1 MVGTPR
7 WKVLRQAD
15 GVKEIELSSW
25 KWFFDYMTRDF
36 QDHKP
41 FIFRGQRKS
50 SWPLEPSLDRTV
62 KRINRPLNPASH
74 LESFRMSARGR
85 RGQNPQELKE
95 NEWWA
100 LGQHYGLDTPLLD
113 WTESP
118 YLGLYFAF
126 AKAREAAADKRAVYA
141 LSRRLV
147 EEKSEEINVAA
158 AGTPVRPDIV
168 EIIAPLTDDNARL
181 VNQRGLFTRASPGAD
196 LEAWVRTQFS
206 GRTDSVMIKIE
217 IPEYDGDRESCLQA
231 LNLMNINH
239 LTLFPDLSGACEF
252 CNMSLSIQG
261 Y

>member
-1 MVGTPR
+1 MGNVPH
-7 WKVLRQAD
+7 WKIPCHAD
-15 GVKEIELSSW
+15 GIKESELSSW
-25 KWFFDYMTRDF
+25 KWFFDYVTKDF
-36 QDHKP
+36 QDYKP

-62 KRINRPLNPASH
+62 KRISKPLNPASH
-74 LESFRMSARGR
+74 LEYFRMSARGR
-85 RGQNPQELKE
+85 RGQNPQQLKD

-126 AKAREAAADKRAVYA
+126 AKEREAATDKRAVYA

-147 EEKSEEINVAA
+147 EEKSLEITAA
-158 AGTPVRPDIV
+158 QAGAPVRPDIV
-168 EIIAPLTDDNARL
+168 EIISPLTDDNARL
-181 VNQRGLFTRASPGAD
+181 VNQRGLFSRASPGVD
-196 LEAWVRTQFS
+196 LETWVRTHFA
-206 GRTDSVMIKIE
+206 GKKDAVLIKIY
-217 IPEYDGDRESCLQA
+217 IPEHDGDRDNCLRA
-231 LNLMNINH
+231 LNLMNVNH
-239 LTLFPDLSGACEF
+239 LTLFPDLSGATEF

>member
-1 MVGTPR
+1 MANVAQWKKVGP
-7 WKVLRQAD
+7 VD
-15 GVKEIELSSW
+15 GVLETTLSSW
-25 KWFFDYMTRDF
+25 KWFFNYITAHFKDYR
-36 QDHKP
+36 P
-41 FIFRGQRKS
+41 FIFRGQRKA

-62 KRINRPLNPASH
+62 KKIHRPLNPTSH
-74 LESFRMSARGR
+74 LEAFRMSVRGR
-85 RGQNPQELKE
+85 RGMNPQQLQD

-126 AKAREAAADKRAVYA
+126 AKPRDTRTDIRAVYA
-141 LSRRLV
+141 LSRRLI
-147 EEKSEEINVAA
+147 EDKSRDIAVAQA
-158 AGTPVRPDIV
+158 NAPVRPDVV

-181 VNQRGLFTRASPGAD
+181 VNQRGLFTRASPGID
-196 LEAWVRTQFS
+196 LEKWVRTHFA
-206 GRTDSVMIKIE
+206 GKAEAALIKIS
-217 IPEYDGDRESCLQA
+217 IPEYDDDRENCLRA

-239 LTLFPDLSGACEF
+239 LTLFPDLSGATQF